1 MFLGQDVVEL
11 VFKFEQ
17 IICLNKEI
25 KGKYPTFFKNIS
37 YVALAT
43 FAEALIWFIFN
54 ILTGRMLGPDEYG
67 KFTLIHSIGMLLY
80 LPMMFGISTGMVK
93 YSSEKRD
100 FDRQRIIISTSFL
113 LVIIFTFSFIF
124 IYSGLTLILS
134 EILSVPE
141 KIIKLGI
148 TFSVFYVFYLITT
161 STFQGT
167 HQIKK
172 FALIKYIYSA
182 IMLISFFIITST
194 GDNSYKIPLY
204 SMYVAYLISGIIA
217 IWLIA
222 GHIIPKYDDKWVR
235 TLIKYGSFTF
245 LSAMSYILCT
255 NVDKILINKYLT
267 SEAVGLYNA
276 YNLSSMKIIGMFSG
290 IFITVFFPTISGYED
305 KSTILKKFGT
315 FVPYILLFGVPLIII
330 AQVITLKLYGD
341 EYGININLMLIFAIT
356 SVLFVLYDIYGW
368 IFNSIGINGV
378 KLTMWGTSTIAL
390 VDIFLNMQLIP
401 RFGLEGAIAS
411 TAISYLIGLCVIHI
425 MKGKLISI

>member
-1 MFLGQDVVEL
+1 MVEL

-17 IICLNKEI
+17 IICLEKEI
-25 KGKYPTFFKNIS
+25 KRKYPTFFKNIS

-43 FAEALIWFIFN
+43 FAEALTWFVFN

-67 KFTLIHSIGMLLY
+67 KFTLVHSIGMLLY

-100 FDRQRIIISTSFL
+100 FNRQSTIISTSFL

-124 IYSGLTLILS
+124 IYSGLSLILS

-141 KIIKLGI
+141 KIIKLGV

-161 STFQGT
+161 STFQGI

-172 FALIKYIYSA
+172 FTLIKYIYSA

-194 GDNSYKIPLY
+194 GDHSYQNPLY
-204 SMYVAYLISGIIA
+204 SMYVAYIISGTIA

-222 GHIIPKYDDKWVR
+222 RHIIPIYDNQWARV
-235 TLIKYGSFTF
+235 LIKYGSFTF

-305 KSTILKKFGT
+305 KSKILKKFGT
-315 FVPYILLFGVPLIII
+315 FVPYILLFGVPFIII
-330 AQVITLKLYGD
+330 AQVITLKLYGG
-341 EYGININLMLIFAIT
+341 EYDINVNLMLIFAIT

-368 IFNSIGINGV
+368 IFNSIGIKGV

-390 VDIFLNMQLIP
+390 VDILLNIQLIP

-411 TAISYLIGLCVIHI
+411 TAISYLMGLCVIHI
-425 MKGKLISI
+425 MRRKLINP